1 MRRKESYYLG
11 LQKEF
16 QNFLASLENQELF
29 LLKLVVATKTF
40 KDYLKLKERES
51 DKKIP
56 SLLEYY
62 GV

>member
-40 KDYLKLKERES
+40 KDYLKVKERES